1 MQITLLQGQN
11 ILQSSIFGQKLPGAI
26 SYKFAKLAKLLQAEM
41 ETVESQRRKLI
52 EEAGGTLPEGSNQYI
67 FPEGGEA
74 SFQVAFKEVLDS
86 PLEIGVHFPMAVPN
100 LEFAPAELIQL
111 EPLFDMPDTT
121 VN

>member
-52 EEAGGTLPEGSNQYI
+52 EEAGGTLPEG
-67 FPEGGEA
+67 GEA